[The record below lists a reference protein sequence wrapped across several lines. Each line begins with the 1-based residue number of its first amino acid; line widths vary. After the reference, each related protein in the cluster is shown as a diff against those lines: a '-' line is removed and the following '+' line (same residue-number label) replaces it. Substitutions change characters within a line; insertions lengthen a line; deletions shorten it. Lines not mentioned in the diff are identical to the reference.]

1 MILPWLYLALATVA
15 ETLFGITLFHSRGFT
30 VLWPAVWSV
39 ICGTS
44 TAILLGMA
52 MKHLTIGLAVGIW
65 GGAATLLTAIYGIV
79 AMGESMNA
87 ARLASIAF
95 IVIGIF
101 GLKLTTAH

>member
-1 MILPWLYLALATVA
+1 MLPWLYLTLATVA
-15 ETLFGITLFHSRGFT
+15 ETFFGITLFQSRGFT
-30 VLWPAVWSV
+30 LLWPAVWAV
-39 ICGTS
+39 FCGTS
-44 TAILLGMA
+44 TAILLGLA
-52 MKHLTIGLAVGIW
+52 MKHLPIGLAVGIW

-87 ARLASIAF
+87 ARLASIAC